1 MAKFTRID
9 TESIQVGTAAAPP
22 ISSVDIWQS
31 IDPTLPFS
39 LQNWGVSN
47 FQGLHNQLGLYNGV
61 GAKSQLGIMS
71 LLGFKTQVGGQVKA
85 EPSSNASAVQM
96 AFSSPQ
102 LIQTTPLNA
111 TQLLQ
116 NNTAV
121 CTAPCSDENAKKN
134 VEPIQ
139 DGLDKILE
147 LNGVRFDW
155 REDVVPLKAENESRQ
170 IGLIAQEV
178 EKIVPE
184 VVVDEIVEGQ
194 TLKSIRYENLVA
206 LLIEGMKEQQEQ
218 INSLKQTVDELS
230 TKLAECCS

>member
-9 TESIQVGTAAAPP
+9 AESIQVGTAALPP
-22 ISSVDIWQS
+22 ISAVDIWQS

-47 FQGLHNQLGLYNGV
+47 FQGLHNQLGLYNGI

-85 EPSSNASAVQM
+85 EPTSNAASVQM

-102 LIQTTPLNA
+102 LIQTTPINS

-139 DGLDKILE
+139 DGLEKVLE
-147 LNGVRFDW
+147 LSGVRFDW
-155 REDVVPLKAENESRQ
+155 REDVVPLKADNESRQ

-194 TLKSIRYENLVA
+194 TLKSIRYENLTA
-206 LLIEGMKEQQEQ
+206 LLVEAIKEQQEQ
-218 INSLKQTVDELS
+218 INTLKQTVEELS
-230 TKLAECCS
+230 TKLAECFS

>member
-85 EPSSNASAVQM
+85 EPSSNAAAVQM

-230 TKLAECCS
+230 TKLAECCP

>member
-1 MAKFTRID
+1 MAKFTRIEA
-9 TESIQVGTAAAPP
+9 ESIQVGTAALPP
-22 ISSVDIWQS
+22 ISAVDIWQS

-39 LQNWGVSN
+39 LQNWGISN
-47 FQGLHNQLGLYNGV
+47 FQGVHNQLGSYNGI

-85 EPSSNASAVQM
+85 EPTSNAASVQM

-102 LIQTTPLNA
+102 LIQTTPINS

-139 DGLDKILE
+139 DGLEKVLE
-147 LNGVRFDW
+147 LSGVRFDW
-155 REDVVPLKAENESRQ
+155 REDVVPLKADNESRQ

-178 EKIVPE
+178 EKVVPE

-194 TLKSIRYENLVA
+194 TLKSIRYENLTA
-206 LLIEGMKEQQEQ
+206 LLIEAVKEQQEQ
-218 INSLKQTVDELS
+218 INTLKQTVEELS

>member
-1 MAKFTRID
+1 MATINTIE
-9 TESIQVGTAAAPP
+9 TESIQVGRALTPP
-22 ISSVDIWQS
+22 ISAVDVWPS
-31 IDPTLPFS
+31 LDPTAPFS
-39 LQNWGVSN
+39 LQNWGISN

-61 GAKSQLGIMS
+61 GAKNQLGILS
-71 LLGFKTQVGGQVKA
+71 LLGFKSQVGGQVHA

-102 LIQTTPLNA
+102 IIQTTPINA
-111 TQLLQ
+111 TTLFQSG
-116 NNTAV
+116 TAV
-121 CTAPCSDENAKKN
+121 CTAPCSDENAKRN
-134 VEPIQ
+134 IEPLQ
-139 DGLDKILE
+139 NSLDKVLE
-147 LNGVRFDW
+147 LKGVSFDW
-155 REDVVPLKAENESRQ
+155 KEDVVPLKAEKESRQ

-184 VVVDEIVEGQ
+184 VVMDEIVENQ

-218 INSLKQTVDELS
+218 INSLKETVEELS

>member
-1 MAKFTRID
+1 MAQINTIQ

-22 ISSVDIWQS
+22 ISAVDIWQS
-31 IDPTLPFS
+31 LDPTLPFS

-47 FQGLHNQLGLYNGV
+47 FQGLHNQLGLYNGI

-85 EPSSNASAVQM
+85 EPTSNAASVQM

-102 LIQTTPLNA
+102 LIQTTPINS

-139 DGLDKILE
+139 DGLEKVLE
-147 LNGVRFDW
+147 LSGVRFDW
-155 REDVVPLKAENESRQ
+155 REDVVPLKSENESRQ

-194 TLKSIRYENLVA
+194 TLKSIRYENLTA
-206 LLIEGMKEQQEQ
+206 LLVEAIKEQQEQ
-218 INSLKQTVDELS
+218 INTLKQTVEELS
-230 TKLAECCS
+230 TKLAECFS

>member
-1 MAKFTRID
+1 MANFTSID
-9 TESIQVGTAAAPP
+9 AESIQVGTAAAPP

-47 FQGLHNQLGLYNGV
+47 FQGLHNQIGLYNGI

-102 LIQTTPLNA
+102 LIQTTPLNS

-155 REDVVPLKAENESRQ
+155 REDVVPLKAESDSRQ

-218 INSLKQTVDELS
+218 INSLKETVQELS
-230 TKLAECCS
+230 TKLADCCP

>member
-1 MAKFTRID
+1 MANFTSIES
-9 TESIQVGTAAAPP
+9 ESIQVGTAPLPP
-22 ISSVDIWQS
+22 IATLDVWQS
-31 IDPTLPFS
+31 LDPTIPFS
-39 LQNWGVSN
+39 VQNWGVSN
-47 FQGLHNQLGLYNGV
+47 FQGLHNQIGLYNGI

-85 EPSSNASAVQM
+85 EPTSNAASVQM

-111 TQLLQ
+111 TTLFQSG
-116 NNTAV
+116 TAV

-134 VEPIQ
+134 IEPLQ
-139 DGLDKILE
+139 NSLDKVLE
-147 LNGVRFDW
+147 LKGVSFDW
-155 REDVVPLKAENESRQ
+155 REDVVPLKSEKESRQ

-178 EKIVPE
+178 ERIVPE
-184 VVVDEIVEGQ
+184 VVMDEIVENQ

-218 INSLKQTVDELS
+218 INSLKQTVEDLS
-230 TKLAECCS
+230 TKLADCCS

>member
-9 TESIQVGTAAAPP
+9 AESIQVGTAAAPP
-22 ISSVDIWQS
+22 IAAVDIWQS
-31 IDPTLPFS
+31 IDPTVPFS
-39 LQNWGVSN
+39 VQNWGISN
-47 FQGLHNQLGLYNGV
+47 FQGLHNQIGLYNGI

-85 EPSSNASAVQM
+85 EPTSNAASVQM
-96 AFSSPQ
+96 AFSSPA
-102 LIQTTPLNA
+102 LIETTPINSKKLFE
-111 TQLLQ
+111 

-121 CTAPCSDENAKKN
+121 CLAPCSDENAKKN

-139 DGLDKILE
+139 DGLDKVLQ

-155 REDVVPLKAENESRQ
+155 REDVVPLKAENDSRQ

-218 INSLKQTVDELS
+218 INSLKQTVEELS
-230 TKLAECCS
+230 TKLADCCP